1 MIDERIIEQILDRAD
16 IVDVISGYVDLKKKG
31 VNYQACCPFHKE
43 KTPSFFV
50 SPARGTWHCFGCGK
64 GGNAVGFLMEH
75 ETMSYP
81 EAVRHLGKKYG
92 ITVEEERLTPEQ
104 EPGQQ
109 GCRRICQ
116 GALGAGVCRRDGHW
130 VCARQMG

>member
-104 EPGQQ
+104 EQARMKRESMFVINQ
-109 GCRRICQ
+109 R
-116 GALGAGVCRRDGHW
+116 
-130 VCARQMG
+130 CA